1 MLTPV
6 AAAISVQ
13 SLAHC
18 PLLTTAL
25 TRSLLPALLHFL
37 RFLDQQLVLALNQLH
52 TPLLDSLMQVASSR
66 LAWVPVLLLALRPL
80 WRAYGAS
87 WWRVLL
93 PLALSVATT
102 NWLASAWIKP
112 WVSRPRPCQVA
123 SLLPLLHLPAGCSAS
138 YSFLSTHTADLV
150 TLVFGLIWMLPRMPW
165 PLKVLWLNWAL
176 LVAISRVY
184 LGQHYP
190 SDVLAG
196 FMLGILA
203 ALGCQWL
210 RHRLPSVPQRPVA
223 QVAKKEYS

>member
-1 MLTPV
+1 
-6 AAAISVQ
+6 
-13 SLAHC
+13 
-18 PLLTTAL
+18 LLL
-25 TRSLLPALLHFL
+25 ALLHFL

-52 TPLLDSLMQVASSR
+52 TPLLDTVMQAASSR
-66 LAWVPVLLLALRPL
+66 LAWIPVLLLALRPL
-80 WRAYGAS
+80 WRTYGAS
-87 WWRVLL
+87 WWRVVL

-112 WVSRPRPCQVA
+112 WASRPRPCQVA
-123 SLLPLLHLPAGCSAS
+123 SLLPLLHLPAGCSTS

-150 TLVFGLIWMLPRMPW
+150 TLVLGLVWALPRISW
-165 PLKVLWLNWAL
+165 PLKLLWLSWAL

-196 FMLGILA
+196 TLLGLLA

-210 RHRLPSVPQRPVA
+210 RQPFASVPQAPMQMAR
-223 QVAKKEYS
+223 KEYS